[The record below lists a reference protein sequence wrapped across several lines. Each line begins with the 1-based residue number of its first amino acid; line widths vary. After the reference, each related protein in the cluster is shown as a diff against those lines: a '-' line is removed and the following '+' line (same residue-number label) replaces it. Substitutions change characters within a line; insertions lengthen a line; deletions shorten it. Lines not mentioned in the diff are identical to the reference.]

1 MNLEY
6 NLFFSEE
13 AKKELKSIIAKYDI
27 LQQGLADKVYDDIQ
41 HNLDYLRCMPFICPK
56 KYKALRILY
65 TKKYKIAIYYIIEE
79 EMRNVIIYSFSHQ
92 KENSAKVFNRI
103 NF

>member
-41 HNLDYLRCMPFICPK
+41 HNLDYLRFMPFICPK

-65 TKKYKIAIYYIIEE
+65 TKKYKIAYITLLKK
-79 EMRNVIIYSFSHQ
+79 R
-92 KENSAKVFNRI
+92 
-103 NF
+103 

>member
-27 LQQGLADKVYDDIQ
+27 LQQGLADKVYDDI
-41 HNLDYLRCMPFICPK
+41 
-56 KYKALRILY
+56 
-65 TKKYKIAIYYIIEE
+65 
-79 EMRNVIIYSFSHQ
+79 
-92 KENSAKVFNRI
+92 
-103 NF
+103 